1 MRNGL
6 LRPPRLSFIIH
17 HSAFRIKSMHP
28 PTLQLNKAHWP
39 VTVLGPG
46 RRIGLWVQGCTIG
59 CRGCV
64 SQDTWPS
71 DATKSVA
78 IRDLIAWC
86 RRVSAGAPDGVTIS
100 GG

>member
-1 MRNGL
+1 MMNRSGGGPAF
-6 LRPPRLSFIIH
+6 RIHHSSFIICKPMP
-17 HSAFRIKSMHP
+17 A
-28 PTLQLNKAHWP
+28 TLQLNKAHWP

-71 DATKSVA
+71 DAKKTVA
-78 IRDLIAWC
+78 VQDLVAWG
-86 RRVSAGAPDGVTIS
+86 RRVSGDAPDRVSLRG
-100 GG
+100 